1 MVSLPSRQLL
11 ALAAGI
17 ALLAGCASVTAS
29 PSRPAQQTSAGT
41 LGGVGILP
49 STIDSR
55 PSDATSAAS
64 TSGPA
69 RGSPSTKAPATGATG
84 APDAT
89 GATGD
94 PISGAG
100 SSSSSSSTLDPNA
113 GVGGRATGN
122 RILMIGDSVLASTSS
137 RYSNDMC
144 NALVPLGWKVEL
156 DAEVGRFIDFG
167 KEVLDKRLGAG
178 WDVGVIFLGSNY
190 GDNLGVYAND
200 LDALV
205 ERLSPNPVVLVT
217 VTEFTPNRAE
227 VNAVIRLIAASRPN
241 VTVLD
246 WATISK
252 AAPGLL
258 GGDGLHLT
266 TSGRNSLAL
275 SMAATLGPAPQQ
287 PGDCLTTSYRDD
299 SAGSVESGTTLPH
312 QTRST
317 TRPTTR
323 STTRSTTRPT
333 TRPTV
338 PAVGSATTT
347 TAKASTGSTVA
358 PATSAAEPAKTTSPT
373 QQPVPQTTEPPVKT
387 TAEPPKTVEPQTT
400 SGPGP

>member
-1 MVSLPSRQLL
+1 MVSLPRFQLL
-11 ALAAGI
+11 ALAAGV

-29 PSRPAQQTSAGT
+29 PSGPARQSAPGT

-55 PSDATSAAS
+55 APDAAS
-64 TSGPA
+64 TSVPPS
-69 RGSPSTKAPATGATG
+69 GSSTQAPSTGATGATG
-84 APDAT
+84 APGAT
-89 GATGD
+89 GPSGD
-94 PISGAG
+94 PISAAG
-100 SSSSSSSTLDPNA
+100 STSSSSTLDPNA
-113 GVGGRATGN
+113 DVGQRAAGN
-122 RILMIGDSVLASTSS
+122 RVLMIGDSVLASTSS

-144 NALVPLGWKVEL
+144 KVLVPLGWRVEL

-167 KEVLDKRLGAG
+167 KQVLDKRLDAG

-190 GDNLGVYAND
+190 GDNLSVYAND

-227 VNAVIRLIAASRPN
+227 VNAVIRLIAASRTN

-246 WATISK
+246 WATIST
-252 AAPGLL
+252 AARGLL

-287 PGDCLTTSYRDD
+287 PGDCLTTSYRND
-299 SAGSVESGTTLPH
+299 SAGSVQSGTTLPR
-312 QTRST
+312 Q
-317 TRPTTR
+317 TR
-323 STTRSTTRPT
+323 STTRSTTKPVITVRPVTST
-333 TRPTV
+333 TVR
-338 PAVGSATTT
+338 AGGSATTT
-347 TAKASTGSTVA
+347 TAKPSAGTTVEPPSSAAGPTTGA
-358 PATSAAEPAKTTSPT
+358 PA
-373 QQPVPQTTEPPVKT
+373 PQTTEAPVKT
-387 TAEPPKTVEPQTT
+387 TVGTPQT
-400 SGPGP
+400 SQLLSP